1 MKAAEDDPDDA
12 CIEEKRIIDD
22 NHCHAIKDVPNESLS
37 NESFLVVADEKQCRI
52 KSEYQDYHISVRFS
66 NIEYTM
72 TRITKDQ
79 MSSDNRCQG
88 KCVKKDVN
96 LENKMDWH
104 LSDTPKLSSNITKE
118 ENNLSKDDAENGC
131 NYSAVYTQES
141 SASIGYSKAVSE
153 SRSLG
158 LMPSENSECLESL
171 QNSSLLGD
179 PKPCLNESYGSE
191 FDKDEIATEK
201 LDVNSGEIPASG
213 ISDENSTIWLTESR
227 MLTRS
232 STQTDLTS
240 FNIPVHGTDENVRE
254 NTNLFRNLHWSAE
267 RGLQSCSDLQLL
279 DMESVAH
286 ISHSFACT
294 CHNLKSELS
303 PVGTSLNALNVESLS
318 QNSLSMCRDA
328 VSLNSIR
335 QLYRNTNFSSDFG
348 VFTGTLDS
356 FSPLSLQREK
366 SESLLSLGLRQS
378 DLSLSL
384 DSLQSATH
392 QQELDQVAS
401 SNCMCN
407 CNERSRLSASFWK
420 TDELMTN
427 KDGGEIGTSKDAEK
441 SIESRESEIGP
452 CGYNGTIKIDRREKT
467 KPLDNDGIS
476 AGDANAFVNSSKKN
490 CYQSEQENGIHMAVK
505 LHPDDEMPF
514 VVNKAT
520 EEMLDDTEK
529 IKSKESEDT
538 SQQMGKQRIQITS
551 RATDIRHILKLIM
564 FFFNYFQENDHESLD
579 GEVKNYADLCKLY
592 METENEGIN
601 CNELSHEKIWLSSTR
616 NKECFPKATPKEC
629 QNDEKCIIVPFSRAM
644 HHVDWKMSSNVIAHK
659 NEKMNEVNLHYRL
672 NKTKEKSIVYFTACE
687 NQHLFGPR
695 AIFWLQFLDDHSE
708 KYHNEFR
715 YLLQRFCP
723 WIIMPISL
731 MTLDGVDNDCF
742 CIHNPFKYT
751 SLLRKEVKYST
762 KNEESHF
769 LCLPPAI
776 SANSQKLFDAQDNND
791 PCNCAPAV
799 VERNFTHSQSL
810 QKSKPKLPRDSK
822 KSDSKCATNC
832 VPTKPYVS
840 KNTNNNRSCI
850 IQTQYTKPRKYLKKE
865 VKKTQPT
872 LMKNKLIR
880 EKRTREKRL
889 TRSVNSMMADFT
901 AKGEEVTNSING
913 NSAMK
918 PMTSD
923 SFVFILELRSH
934 SNERKKLFKHQ
945 LELND
950 SRKEE
955 IRRHL
960 VRFYKE
966 YESTKHGRSESI
978 SLVSMEKIDSLSL
991 PEMVFKIQSIPKGL
1005 GSLRRYLRISEDFK
1019 IASIETVL
1027 PLQQA
1032 NQQPQEGLESVS
1044 QPLDNETR
1052 TESEDHMRSEWLRV
1066 TTFQTFP
1073 SDVGI
1078 SSVKLTKNGFYYTGQ
1093 NKETKC
1099 HFCSKTYNEWTSTS
1113 DIEAI
1118 HRQISP
1124 DCPFING
1131 RETNNIPIHTS
1142 SNPSAN
1148 QEGIFGNLQ
1157 GGVIERLRIN
1167 EESVHEETVGAETV
1181 GASVSS
1187 LTLSQ
1192 DQIEQL
1198 PPSLPTPDRPEGKP
1212 PPTTALLTEARETD
1226 IKESSLQKPG
1236 NSIKFRDT
1244 YFQVNQNLHLCKKI
1258 AQGSQETY
1266 GHHCLLQIQS
1276 ANVFCISLKTMPLD
1290 LIMKQ
1295 ELKNQFITRKLIK
1308 HKFQNTFP
1316 SSPVPVIFGSM
1327 GHDQKQKGGWFK
1339 PGCRHLMLCVMPL
1352 DAFNLTKEK
1361 VSDSF
1366 TTETVFRMVQ

>member
-1 MKAAEDDPDDA
+1 MTILKFMKKKVFQCLKAAEDDPDDA
-12 CIEEKRIIDD
+12 CIEEKQMIDD
-22 NHCHAIKDVPNESLS
+22 NRFHEIKHVS
-37 NESFLVVADEKQCRI
+37 NESFSFTADEKQCRV
-52 KSEYQDYHISVRFS
+52 KSEYQNFHVSVSFGKT
-66 NIEYTM
+66 EYTM

-79 MSSDNRCQG
+79 KSSDNRCQG
-88 KCVKKDVN
+88 KCVQKEAN
-96 LENKMDWH
+96 LENGTDWH
-104 LSDTPKLSSNITKE
+104 SSGTPKLSSNITIE
-118 ENNLSKDDAENGC
+118 ENDLSKDYSENVC
-131 NYSAVYTQES
+131 NLNVVYAQES
-141 SASIGYSKAVSE
+141 AASTECSETE

-179 PKPCLNESYGSE
+179 PKPCLNESYDRE

-335 QLYRNTNFSSDFG
+335 QLYRNTNFISDSS

-356 FSPLSLQREK
+356 FSPLSFQREK
-366 SESLLSLGLRQS
+366 SVSLLSLGLRQS
-378 DLSLSL
+378 LSLY
-384 DSLQSATH
+384 SLQSNLH
-392 QQELDQVAS
+392 QQELDQVVS

-407 CNERSRLSASFWK
+407 CNEKSRLSASFWK
-420 TDELMTN
+420 TDELVAIN
-427 KDGGEIGTSKDAEK
+427 KDGGEIGTLKDAEK

-452 CGYNGTIKIDRREKT
+452 CGYNGTNKIDRREKT

-476 AGDANAFVNSSKKN
+476 AGDANAFVDSSKEN

-514 VVNKAT
+514 VVDKAT
-520 EEMLDDTEK
+520 EEILDDTVI
-529 IKSKESEDT
+529 IKSKESGDT
-538 SQQMGKQRIQITS
+538 SQQMGKQRMQITS
-551 RATDIRHILKLIM
+551 RATYIHHILKLM
-564 FFFNYFQENDHESLD
+564 YFLNYFQGNDHESLD
-579 GEVKNYADLCKLY
+579 GEDKNYADLCKLY
-592 METENEGIN
+592 METENEEIN
-601 CNELSHEKIWLSSTR
+601 CNELSQEKIWLSSTR
-616 NKECFPKATPKEC
+616 NKECFPKVTPREC
-629 QNDEKCIIVPFSRAM
+629 PNDGKCIIVPFSRAM
-644 HHVDWKMSSNVIAHK
+644 HYVDWKMSSNMIAHK
-659 NEKMNEVNLHYRL
+659 NEKMNKVNLHYPL
-672 NKTKEKSIVYFTACE
+672 NKMEEKSIVYFTACE
-687 NQHLFGPR
+687 NQHLFDPR
-695 AIFWLQFLDDHSE
+695 AIFWLQFLDDDCD

-723 WIIMPISL
+723 WIITISV
-731 MTLDGVDNDCF
+731 MTLDNVDNDCF
-742 CIHNPFKYT
+742 CIHDPFKYT

-769 LCLPPAI
+769 LCLPPLPPAI
-776 SANSQKLFDAQDNND
+776 SANSQKPVDAQDND
-791 PCNCAPAV
+791 PCNCAPAL

-810 QKSKPKLPRDSK
+810 QRSKPKLPRDSK

-832 VPTKPYVS
+832 MSTKPYVS
-840 KNTNNNRSCI
+840 KNANNNGLSI
-850 IQTQYTKPRKYLKKE
+850 TQKQYIKPRKYFKKE

-880 EKRTREKRL
+880 EKRTKEKRL

-901 AKGEEVTNSING
+901 AKGEEVMNSING

-918 PMTSD
+918 PITSD

-934 SNERKKLFKHQ
+934 SNERKKQFKHQ

-960 VRFYKE
+960 VRFYKQ

-991 PEMVFKIQSIPKGL
+991 SEMVFKIQSIPKGL
-1005 GSLRRYLRISEDFK
+1005 GFLRRYLRISEDFK

-1027 PLQQA
+1027 PLQQS
-1032 NQQPQEGLESVS
+1032 NQQPQEGLESVL

-1078 SSVKLTKNGFYYTGQ
+1078 SSVKLAKNGFYYTGQ

-1167 EESVHEETVGAETV
+1167 EESVHEETVGAETM
-1181 GASVSS
+1181 GASISS

-1212 PPTTALLTEARETD
+1212 PPTTALLSEARETD

-1244 YFQVNQNLHLCKKI
+1244 YCQVNQLLHFCKKI

-1266 GHHCLLQIQS
+1266 GDHCFLQIQS
-1276 ANVFCISLKTMPLD
+1276 ANVSCISLKT
-1290 LIMKQ
+1290 I
-1295 ELKNQFITRKLIK
+1295 
-1308 HKFQNTFP
+1308 
-1316 SSPVPVIFGSM
+1316 PVI
-1327 GHDQKQKGGWFK
+1327 
-1339 PGCRHLMLCVMPL
+1339 RL
-1352 DAFNLTKEK
+1352 DH
-1361 VSDSF
+1361 
-1366 TTETVFRMVQ
+1366 ETRIDKSVYY

>member
-1 MKAAEDDPDDA
+1 MTILKFMKKKVFQCLKAAEDDPDDA
-12 CIEEKRIIDD
+12 CIEEKQMIDD
-22 NHCHAIKDVPNESLS
+22 NRFHEIKHVS
-37 NESFLVVADEKQCRI
+37 NESFSFTADEKQCRV
-52 KSEYQDYHISVRFS
+52 KSEYQNFHVSVSFGKT
-66 NIEYTM
+66 EYTM

-79 MSSDNRCQG
+79 KSSDNRCQG
-88 KCVKKDVN
+88 KCVQKEAN
-96 LENKMDWH
+96 LENGTDWH
-104 LSDTPKLSSNITKE
+104 SSGTPKLSSNITIE
-118 ENNLSKDDAENGC
+118 ENDLSKDYSENVC
-131 NYSAVYTQES
+131 NLNVVYAQES
-141 SASIGYSKAVSE
+141 AASTECSETE

-179 PKPCLNESYGSE
+179 PKPCLNESYDRN

-213 ISDENSTIWLTESR
+213 ISDENSTMWLTESR

-303 PVGTSLNALNVESLS
+303 PVSTSLNALNSESFT

-328 VSLNSIR
+328 VSLNSTR
-335 QLYRNTNFSSDFG
+335 QLYRSTSISSDFG

-356 FSPLSLQREK
+356 FSPLSFQREK
-366 SESLLSLGLRQS
+366 SVSLLSLGLRQS
-378 DLSLSL
+378 LSLYSL
-384 DSLQSATH
+384 HSNPH

-401 SNCMCN
+401 SNCIN
-407 CNERSRLSASFWK
+407 CQERSRLSTSFCK
-420 TDELMTN
+420 TNELVAIN
-427 KDGGEIGTSKDAEK
+427 KDGGEIGISKDAEK
-441 SIESRESEIGP
+441 SIDSREREIGP
-452 CGYNGTIKIDRREKT
+452 CGYDGTNKIDRREKT

-476 AGDANAFVNSSKKN
+476 AGDANTFVDSSKEN
-490 CYQSEQENGIHMAVK
+490 CYQSSQENGIHMAVK
-505 LHPDDEMPF
+505 LHPNDEMPF

-520 EEMLDDTEK
+520 EIMLDDTV
-529 IKSKESEDT
+529 KSRDT
-538 SQQMGKQRIQITS
+538 SQEMGKQRITG
-551 RATDIRHILKLIM
+551 RATDIHHIMKLIM
-564 FFFNYFQENDHESLD
+564 YFLNYFQGNDHESLD
-579 GEVKNYADLCKLY
+579 GEDKHYADLCKLY
-592 METENEGIN
+592 METGNEEIN
-601 CNELSHEKIWLSSTR
+601 CNELSHEKIWLFSTR

-629 QNDEKCIIVPFSRAM
+629 PNDGNCIIVPFSRAM
-644 HHVDWKMSSNVIAHK
+644 HYVDWKMSSNMIAHK
-659 NEKMNEVNLHYRL
+659 NEKMNEVNLHYCL
-672 NKTKEKSIVYFTACE
+672 NKRKEKSIVYFTACE
-687 NQHLFGPR
+687 NQHLFDPR
-695 AIFWLQFLDDHSE
+695 AIFWLQFLDEDSD

-723 WIIMPISL
+723 WIITMPISL
-731 MTLDGVDNDCF
+731 MNLDGVDNDCF
-742 CIHNPFKYT
+742 CVYDPFKYA
-751 SLLRKEVKYST
+751 LLLKKEVKYST
-762 KNEESHF
+762 KKEESHF

-776 SANSQKLFDAQDNND
+776 SANSQKLVDAQDND
-791 PCNCAPAV
+791 PCNRAPAL

-810 QKSKPKLPRDSK
+810 QRSKPKLPRDSK
-822 KSDSKCATNC
+822 NSDSKCATNC
-832 VPTKPYVS
+832 MPTKPYVS
-840 KNTNNNRSCI
+840 KNTNNDRLCI

-880 EKRTREKRL
+880 EKRTKEKRL
-889 TRSVNSMMADFT
+889 PRSVNSIVADSP
-901 AKGEEVTNSING
+901 ANGKEVMNSMNQ
-913 NSAMK
+913 NPAMK

-923 SFVFILELRSH
+923 SCVFILELRSH
-934 SNERKKLFKHQ
+934 SNERKKQFKHQ

-955 IRRHL
+955 IKRHL
-960 VRFYKE
+960 VRFYKQ

-1005 GSLRRYLRISEDFK
+1005 GFLGRYLRISKDFK
-1019 IASIETVL
+1019 IASIETIL
-1027 PLQQA
+1027 PLQQT
-1032 NQQPQEGLESVS
+1032 NQQPQEGLESVL

-1078 SSVKLTKNGFYYTGQ
+1078 SSVKLAKNGFYYLGQ

-1157 GGVIERLRIN
+1157 GSVIERLRIN

-1187 LTLSQ
+1187 LTFSQ

-1244 YFQVNQNLHLCKKI
+1244 YCRVNQLLHLCKKI

-1266 GHHCLLQIQS
+1266 GHHCFSQLM
-1276 ANVFCISLKTMPLD
+1276 SLAL
-1290 LIMKQ
+1290 
-1295 ELKNQFITRKLIK
+1295 
-1308 HKFQNTFP
+1308 
-1316 SSPVPVIFGSM
+1316 V
-1327 GHDQKQKGGWFK
+1327 
-1339 PGCRHLMLCVMPL
+1339 
-1352 DAFNLTKEK
+1352 
-1361 VSDSF
+1361 
-1366 TTETVFRMVQ
+1366 